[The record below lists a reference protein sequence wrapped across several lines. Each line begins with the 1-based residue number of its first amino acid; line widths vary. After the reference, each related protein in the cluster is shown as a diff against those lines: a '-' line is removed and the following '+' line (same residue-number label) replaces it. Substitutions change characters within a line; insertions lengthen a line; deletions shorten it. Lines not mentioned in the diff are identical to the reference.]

1 MLIDLGPVEDARTLY
16 CCKICVKVLVGRAII
31 FTNTI
36 WNPEEIMK
44 RRMFLLIAAQVV
56 ALVCAHGQTAQSLE
70 TKIAAIVN
78 RPEYRHALFGIEMY
92 SLTDNKVLY
101 ALNEHKLFVPGSVTK
116 VVTEGVTMEL
126 LGADYRFRTYVYRTG
141 SISNDGVL
149 AGDLVL
155 VASGDPNLSNRVRSA
170 DTLAFENEDH
180 AYGHILVAKLVP
192 GDPLQVIRD
201 LATQVAAKGVKRIDG
216 RILVDVSLFPEG
228 TKEGGS
234 GVVISPI
241 SVNDNVID
249 VIVTPGAT
257 PGSNASLQT
266 SPVTK
271 YATFVNEVKT
281 EAPDADAE
289 IRFTTTKNA
298 DGTLSVIV
306 RGTVPAGKA
315 PRPFPFVVPEPSRF
329 AQVVLTESLRQAG
342 IEIASNSSADKP
354 DWKALAAFYKSEN
367 QLAQHTSPPLR
378 EDVKVT
384 LKVSQNLHAAMKPYL
399 LGALL
404 AKENDG
410 ALLAGFKQERSF
422 LEQMKLDISAAAQSD
437 GAGGAAYF
445 TPDFIVK
452 FLTVMS
458 KQKNF
463 RYFHEALPILGRDG
477 SLWDTQRNS
486 PAAGKLRAKTGT
498 HVTGDLLNEQYM
510 VNGKGLAGYLETRN
524 GKQLIVAIFANH
536 VPAGGDMKG
545 VFAVG
550 DALAE
555 IAAAAYDGP

>member
-1 MLIDLGPVEDARTLY
+1 
-16 CCKICVKVLVGRAII
+16 
-31 FTNTI
+31 
-36 WNPEEIMK
+36 
-44 RRMFLLIAAQVV
+44 MFLLIAAQVV
-56 ALVCAHGQTAQSLE
+56 ALVCANAQTGQSLE
-70 TKIAAIVN
+70 AKIGAIVN
-78 RPEYRHALFGIEMY
+78 RPEYRHALFGIEVY
-92 SLTDNKVLY
+92 SLSDNKVLY

-116 VVTEGVTMEL
+116 VVTEGTTMEL
-126 LGADYRFRTYVYRTG
+126 LGADYRFRTNVYGTG
-141 SISNDGVL
+141 PISKDGVL
-149 AGDLVL
+149 KGDLVL
-155 VASGDPNLSNRVRSA
+155 VAGGDPNLSNRVRSA

-180 AYGHILVAKLVP
+180 AYGQILEAKLIP

-201 LATQVAAKGVKRIDG
+201 LAKQVAAKGVKRIEG

-228 TKEGGS
+228 TKEAGS
-234 GVVISPI
+234 GVVISPV

-249 VIVTPGAT
+249 VIVTPGASA
-257 PGSNASLQT
+257 GSAASLQA

-271 YATFVNEVKT
+271 YATFVSEVQT
-281 EAPDADAE
+281 GAAGSDAE
-289 IRFTTTKNA
+289 IQFIPTRNA
-298 DGTLSVIV
+298 DGTLSVRV

-315 PRPFPFVVPEPSRF
+315 PRPFPFAVPEPSRF
-329 AQVVLTESLRQAG
+329 AQAVLTESLRDAG
-342 IEIASNSSADKP
+342 VEITSSSSAESP
-354 DWKALAAFYKSEN
+354 DWKVLAASYRTEN
-367 QLAQHTSPPLR
+367 QLAEHVSPPLS

-404 AKENDG
+404 AKEHEG
-410 ALLAGFKQERSF
+410 ALLAGFKQELSF
-422 LEQMKLDISAAAQSD
+422 LQRMNLDVTAAAQSD

-452 FLTVMS
+452 FLTAMS

-463 RYFHEALPILGRDG
+463 RYFHDALPILGRDG
-477 SLWDTQRNS
+477 TLWDLQRDS

-510 VNGKGLAGYLETRN
+510 VNGKGLAGYLETKN

-545 VFAVG
+545 VFKVG

-555 IAAAAYDGP
+555 IAAAAYDAQ